1 MSQQRKILLTGPS
14 SGIGKAI
21 AENLL
26 RAGHQVLGLSRRAP
40 GCFEHPAYQ
49 GFSADLSQLAPLP
62 DLLKKICKQ
71 HPDIDALILNA
82 GQGRFAKLE
91 EFSMPQI
98 RAMIDLNLTSPLI
111 IARFLLP
118 LLKRAPIANL
128 IVMGSEAALNG
139 GARGAVYAASKFGL
153 RGAVQSLRQECAASP
168 VRVTLI
174 NPGMVESPFF
184 DNLGFHPDAAEDCHL
199 SPQDVAQAVALALNN
214 RYGAVTDEINL
225 SPQKKVIRNR

>member
-1 MSQQRKILLTGPS
+1 LSHQRKILITGPS

-26 RAGHQVLGLSRRAP
+26 QAGHQVLGLSRRAQ
-40 GCFEHPAYQ
+40 GCFDHPSYQ
-49 GFSADLSQLAPLP
+49 GITADLSQLQQLP

-71 HPDIDALILNA
+71 HPDIDGLILNA

-91 EFSMPQI
+91 EFSAAQI
-98 RAMIDLNLTSPLI
+98 CAMIDLNLSSPLI
-111 IARFLLP
+111 IARFILP
-118 LLKRAPIANL
+118 LLKRAKTANL
-128 IVMGSEAALNG
+128 IVMGSESALNG
-139 GARGAVYAASKFGL
+139 AARGAVYAASKFGL

-184 DNLGFHPDAAEDCHL
+184 DDLGFHPDTAEDCHL
-199 SPQDVAQAVALALNN
+199 LPQDVAEAVDLALNN